1 MENQVSALYLFHLC
15 FLELTL
21 LMVSHFSVTETDPGD
36 KLASGKSSPLGDS
49 SKQRFCASG
58 NEPHHTGFSFRV
70 THSSK

>member
-1 MENQVSALYLFHLC
+1 MENQVSALYLSHLC

-36 KLASGKSSPLGDS
+36 ELASGKSNPLGDS
-49 SKQRFCASG
+49 SKQRFCALG
-58 NEPHHTGFSFRV
+58 KEPHHAGFSFRV